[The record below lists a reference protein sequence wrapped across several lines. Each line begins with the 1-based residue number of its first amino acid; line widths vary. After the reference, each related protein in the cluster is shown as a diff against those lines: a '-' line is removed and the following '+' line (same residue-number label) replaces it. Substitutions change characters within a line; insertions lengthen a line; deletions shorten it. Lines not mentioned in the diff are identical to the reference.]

1 MSYMNVRFVIDSEQ
15 LTPVITHLESR
26 DIFTVFEYLAPGYP
40 RVEVTCYIADL
51 LDAVTA
57 CIIGAMYGGIPF
69 PEARP
74 DATTHNATYTIE

>member
-1 MSYMNVRFVIDSEQ
+1 MNVRFVIDSDL
-15 LTPVITHLESR
+15 LTPVISQLESR

-40 RVEVTCYIADL
+40 RVEITCYIADL
-51 LDAVTA
+51 LDAFAA

-74 DATTHNATYTIE
+74 DATAHNATYTIE